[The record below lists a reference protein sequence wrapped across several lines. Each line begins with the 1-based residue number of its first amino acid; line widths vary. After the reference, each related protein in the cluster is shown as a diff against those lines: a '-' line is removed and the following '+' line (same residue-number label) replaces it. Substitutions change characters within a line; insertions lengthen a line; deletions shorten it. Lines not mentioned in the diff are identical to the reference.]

1 MLLFDHIM
9 VTLIEDHVSENIKAI
24 KRILLQNIWKNIY
37 NQYINRTL
45 RSVTCPCYVLPNQIY

>member
-1 MLLFDHIM
+1 MLLFDYIM

-45 RSVTCPCYVLPNQIY
+45 RSVTRPCYFGFT

>member
-37 NQYINRTL
+37 NQYINRIL
-45 RSVTCPCYVLPNQIY
+45 RSVTCPCYFGFT